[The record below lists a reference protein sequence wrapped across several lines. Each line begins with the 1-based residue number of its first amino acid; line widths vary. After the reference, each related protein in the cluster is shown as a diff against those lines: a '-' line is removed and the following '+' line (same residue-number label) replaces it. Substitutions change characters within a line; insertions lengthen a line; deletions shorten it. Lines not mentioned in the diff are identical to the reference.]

1 MRGKTEVS
9 RRGNAF
15 VIGDAAGLAT
25 RDRCKGIGPAVRS
38 GLLAAHT
45 ICSGAKFDLDQVDA
59 HTLGPRLVHRA
70 LDFAFTGNR

>member
-1 MRGKTEVS
+1 MCDFVCYREHSRHPANRGLV
-9 RRGNAF
+9 
-15 VIGDAAGLAT
+15 V
-25 RDRCKGIGPAVRS
+25 
-38 GLLAAHT
+38 AHT

>member
-1 MRGKTEVS
+1 MPMIVKSNRIDQWLARCLLGAV
-9 RRGNAF
+9 GNPP
-15 VIGDAAGLAT
+15 V
-25 RDRCKGIGPAVRS
+25 CVE
-38 GLLAAHT
+38 LAAHT